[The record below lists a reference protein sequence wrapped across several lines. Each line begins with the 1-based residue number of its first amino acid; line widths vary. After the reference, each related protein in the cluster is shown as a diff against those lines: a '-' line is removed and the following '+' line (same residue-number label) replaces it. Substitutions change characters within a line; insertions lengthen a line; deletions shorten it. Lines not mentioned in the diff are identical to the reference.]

1 MLPVCVARSFH
12 AGFTWKKPQPDTLTP
27 LPQRQHRREKSPMSE
42 EVPSSFK
49 VSDRRLFNP
58 DGTLRTDVEQ
68 DTSRVESGP
77 TRSTGEP
84 SVSPQS
90 ASTPAD
96 QPTPP
101 REDPLFSDFV
111 LELATNAMM
120 MLGLI
125 EHPQYGRLPPDIEG
139 GRHYIDVLAMLLEK
153 TKGNLAPAE
162 QRQLQE
168 TVASLRMQ
176 FVAITKRMAAQ
187 VRKDA

>member
-1 MLPVCVARSFH
+1 
-12 AGFTWKKPQPDTLTP
+12 
-27 LPQRQHRREKSPMSE
+27 MSE

-68 DTSRVESGP
+68 DTSRVESGS

-139 GRHYIDVLAMLLEK
+139 DGTTLTFWRCCWRRPKATWRLPNSANSRKPSLPCGCNSWPSRSGWRHRYARTPD
-153 TKGNLAPAE
+153 AE
-162 QRQLQE
+162 A
-168 TVASLRMQ
+168 T
-176 FVAITKRMAAQ
+176 
-187 VRKDA
+187 

>member
-1 MLPVCVARSFH
+1 
-12 AGFTWKKPQPDTLTP
+12 
-27 LPQRQHRREKSPMSE
+27 MSE

-84 SVSPQS
+84 SVSPQN

-96 QPTPP
+96 QPPPP

>member
-1 MLPVCVARSFH
+1 
-12 AGFTWKKPQPDTLTP
+12 
-27 LPQRQHRREKSPMSE
+27 MSE

-68 DTSRVESGP
+68 DTSRVESGS

-139 GRHYIDVLAMLLEK
+139 TALH
-153 TKGNLAPAE
+153 
-162 QRQLQE
+162 
-168 TVASLRMQ
+168 
-176 FVAITKRMAAQ
+176 
-187 VRKDA
+187 

>member
-1 MLPVCVARSFH
+1 MEHSARMWNRTHRGLNPGPHGQPVN
-12 AGFTWKKPQPDTLTP
+12 
-27 LPQRQHRREKSPMSE
+27 HR
-42 EVPSSFK
+42 F
-49 VSDRRLFNP
+49 
-58 DGTLRTDVEQ
+58 
-68 DTSRVESGP
+68 
-77 TRSTGEP
+77 
-84 SVSPQS
+84 PQS